1 MTRECGDC
9 TKCCEGYLTGEAKGK
24 SFYQGK
30 PCHFVAIGKGCT
42 IYKDRPKNPCE
53 SYKCLWLV
61 DEQLPEWFKPNEI
74 NAILDIRHIDNIP
87 FINVLEAG
95 ETLRSDVLSWLIAN
109 TINKG
114 WNLRWE
120 IGKGS
125 HWIGSQ
131 EFLDA
136 MEKTKSH
143 NNPNLS

>member
-1 MTRECGDC
+1 MNRKCGDC
-9 TKCCEGYLTGEAKGK
+9 TKCCEGYLSGSVKGK
-24 SFYQGK
+24 EFYLGK
-30 PCHFVAIGKGCT
+30 PCHFVAIGKGCS

-95 ETLRSDVLSWLIAN
+95 ETLRSDVLSWLITN

-120 IGKGS
+120 INKGS